1 MGIIL
6 TGRQRREAHTERTK
20 EDKSN
25 GRNQHSE
32 EVFFF
37 FEIFEA
43 SDFIQRFI
51 KLLYLLFC

>member
-1 MGIIL
+1 MGVLL
-6 TGRQRREAHTERTK
+6 TGRQRREAHTQRTK

-32 EVFFF
+32 EVFF
-37 FEIFEA
+37 EIFEA
-43 SDFIQRFI
+43 SNFIQRFI